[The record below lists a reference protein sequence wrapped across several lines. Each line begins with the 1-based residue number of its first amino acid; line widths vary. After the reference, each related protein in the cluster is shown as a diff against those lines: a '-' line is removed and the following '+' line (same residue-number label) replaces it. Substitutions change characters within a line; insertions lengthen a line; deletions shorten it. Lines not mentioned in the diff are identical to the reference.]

1 MCHGLSSQ
9 SSAFWASGTGFM
21 EDNFSL
27 DWGRGGWVLGVI
39 QTHYIYCALYFVAI
53 SEYSALTL
61 GLGFMPMRI
70 WCCWSERRLSSVSKA
85 SHGKRL
91 YTQMKLHPLLTPAGQ
106 PRSNGMDFYRSVA
119 QELGTRSWDALD
131 HLDVHNHLTLSQ
143 PFKKFLLL
151 LPFYRRGNWSLKR

>member
-1 MCHGLSSQ
+1 MGLAQQ
-9 SSAFWASGTGFM
+9 SSAFWAPGTGFV

-70 WCCWSERRLSSVSKA
+70 WCCWCERRLSSGSRA

-91 YTQMKLHPLLTPAGQ
+91 YTQMKLHPPLTPAGQ
-106 PRSNGMDFYRSVA
+106 PRSNGHGLLQVCGPGVGDPQLRCPCIILMCTISLNPEPAF
-119 QELGTRSWDALD
+119 QEMSIVTPILQKR
-131 HLDVHNHLTLSQ
+131 Q
-143 PFKKFLLL
+143 
-151 LPFYRRGNWSLKR
+151 LKS